1 MDKTIAVRN
10 VIAAWEKLDIDL
22 MMDQL
27 TDDAVFENVPM
38 DPIVGKEAIR
48 AANSAFMALCQAA
61 PWKVLNIAV
70 SEATGTV
77 LTERLDMFVL
87 KDGRTVYAPSM
98 GAWTVNDDNKITRWR
113 DYFDLASWN
122 RQMGADPDL
131 AKGDGGLKA
140 ILNQLD

>member
-122 RQMGADPDL
+122 RKMGADPDL